1 MYTYGMYTYGMYT
14 YGMYTYGM
22 YTYGMYQRQFGCG
35 NLKMVGPKNQDF
47 CNVVTRFQ
55 GFCLIF

>member
-35 NLKMVGPKNQDF
+35 NLKMVGLKKQDF
-47 CNVVTRFQ
+47 LPRINILK
-55 GFCLIF
+55 GIFL